1 MWEQGS
7 TSANFVLL
15 MSLSKASKHG
25 KVLRLKYLTGSV
37 AYPGVRDNRSTI
49 NTKTGYDEY
58 KCYAF
63 CSRAGNLNILHF
75 ICHILIVIFSIGVPI
90 PFAGNHVSA
99 PIVYSLCYGF
109 ST

>member
-1 MWEQGS
+1 
-7 TSANFVLL
+7 